1 MKRLFHIFYTSQGT
15 EKTRC
20 EYATN
25 RLSALNQA
33 KEYFKNFGYGD
44 ETDFEVFEV

>member
-1 MKRLFHIFYTSQGT
+1 MKTLFHVFYTTQGT

-25 RLSALNQA
+25 GLSALNQA
-33 KEYFKNFGYGD
+33 KVFFKKFGYGD
-44 ETDFEVFEV
+44 EADFEVFAV